1 MQTGHSITV
10 ICEKGNDIASW
21 STNGGNPGVIK
32 AQKGDT
38 VSFTIDAPGT
48 IVQATL
54 LSGPREQKCSGP
66 LFGGNPIDL
75 MKKVPLKVGDSVGR
89 WGFAIVIE
97 AQQDGIS
104 NFYFLPDPELEV
116 GSTGS

>member
-10 ICEKGNDIASW
+10 ICDEGKNIARW
-21 STNGGNPGVIK
+21 HTNGSDPAVIK
-32 AQKGDT
+32 TQKGDT

-48 IVQATL
+48 VVQASL
-54 LSGPREQKCSGP
+54 MSGPRTPGSKGP

-75 MKKVPLKVGDSVGR
+75 MKKQPLNVGHSTGHWV
-89 WGFAIVIE
+89 FAIAIE

-104 NFYFLPDPELEV
+104 RFYFLPDPELEV
-116 GSTGS
+116 GST

>member
-10 ICEKGNDIASW
+10 ICEKGKDIARW
-21 STNGGNPGVIK
+21 STNGGTPGVIK
-32 AQKGDT
+32 AHKGDT

-54 LSGPREQKCSGP
+54 LSGPRGQGSRGP
-66 LFGGNPIDL
+66 LFGASPIDL
-75 MKKVPLKVGDSVGR
+75 MKKAPLKVGDSTGR

-104 NFYFLPDPELEV
+104 SFYFLPDPELEV